1 MITKSGLSYQNFFSS
16 KLAYCLA
23 SVVSF
28 ASILVNVTPSEA
40 AQIKYSSQGN
50 VSAIDGLVI
59 DDITYDITF
68 KYDTFVNLFGYVNS
82 PNFNSPTFWNNPQKA
97 KKAVDSI
104 IALFDNQQKTTT
116 QLNSISY
123 ILIPYQG
130 VVASNSS
137 TYIRNK
143 IGNHITYWS
152 DFRGES
158 KDIELLNYEKA
169 NYAVFTSKSKVPEPS
184 STGIIVVAFLLG
196 IKHFQTRAL
205 KYK

>member
-16 KLAYCLA
+16 KLAYGLA
-23 SVVSF
+23 SFVSF
-28 ASILVNVTPSEA
+28 ASIFVNVTPSEA
-40 AQIKYSSQGN
+40 AQIKYSSQSN

-59 DDITYDITF
+59 DDITYDVTF

-97 KKAVDSI
+97 KNAVDSI
-104 IALFDNQQKTTT
+104 IAILDNQQTTPT

-123 ILIPYQG
+123 MLIPYQG
-130 VVASNSS
+130 VVSSNSS

-143 IGNHITYWS
+143 IGNYIRYWS

-169 NYAVFTSKSKVPEPS
+169 NYAIFTSKSQVPEPS
-184 STGIIVVAFLLG
+184 STGIIGVAFLLG
-196 IKHFQTRAL
+196 IRNFQRRTL
-205 KYK
+205 KSK